1 MTAAPLAIDPDS
13 VLMLRARDGEMQC
26 LEELVEKH
34 RRGLIVFLFR
44 MVQSQ
49 AIAEELAQDVFVRVY
64 RSHATYEPSAK
75 FTSWLYRIATNVA
88 LNWLRDHR
96 RQRRSEVV
104 DLRPDRP
111 RRLEVSDPRPTVD
124 SVLLADVVRREVR
137 EAVAEL
143 PPRQRA
149 AVVMHKYQG
158 MDYVQIAAALNCTLP
173 SVKSLLF
180 RTYGTLRQRL
190 AHLVAA

>member
-1 MTAAPLAIDPDS
+1 MAAAVIAYDPDS
-13 VLMLRARDGEMQC
+13 DLMIRARAGEIQC
-26 LEELVEKH
+26 LEELIEKH
-34 RRGLIVFLFR
+34 RRGITAFLFR

-64 RSHATYEPSAK
+64 RSHGSYEASAK

-88 LNWLRDHR
+88 LNWLRDNR
-96 RQRRSEVV
+96 RQRRCEVIERSM
-104 DLRPDRP
+104 DGTRKI
-111 RRLEVSDPRPTVD
+111 EICDPRPTAD
-124 SVLLADVVRREVR
+124 RAMLAEAMRLEVR
-137 EAVAEL
+137 QALEAL
-143 PPRQRA
+143 PSRQRA
-149 AVVMHKYQG
+149 AVIMHKYDG

-180 RTYGTLRQRL
+180 RTYATLRQRL